1 MSDAHEKYLA
11 GLFGGE
17 RQRNSGAIWSRQMDV
32 RNRTDE
38 GDFAFAV
45 DGKATFNASIGVTR
59 EMWEK
64 AVEQSHDLRT
74 SLALRWYDNWH
85 LDAGLDLIVISAN
98 DFAELLVAAREGA
111 RGNTEES

>member
-11 GLFGGE
+11 NLFGGE
-17 RQRNSGAIWSRQMDV
+17 RQRNSGAVWSRQMDV

-38 GDFAFAV
+38 GAFSYAV

-59 EMWEK
+59 DMWEK

-74 SLALRWYDNWH
+74 ALALRWYDNWG
-85 LDAGLDLIVISAN
+85 LDVGLDLIVVSAD
-98 DFAELLVAAREGA
+98 DFAELLEAARN
-111 RGNTEES
+111 GNRTEES